1 MSTRPRLPPLLRR
14 KRDRD
19 VMQRMNTRPS
29 SAIGRILDH
38 VVVNAMFDI
47 DAAADCF
54 TELGFALTPR
64 GHHSLGSVNHLM
76 MFGDHY
82 LELVGLPAGSTRLRR
97 EILESRLGIDG
108 LVFRTDD
115 AHSTHARLIAARIK
129 ATEPQSFSRPVAIDG
144 VEQLAKFATTRLE
157 PGELSAGRVYFCE
170 HLTPQW
176 VFRDEWTVHPNHAT
190 RLAELVVVSAEPRAE
205 AQRYALIAGEG
216 SVADTAD
223 GAGVQLSL
231 QGFGLHF
238 VDAAGYRVRYGPL
251 ACHAADR
258 ASYFGA
264 LVVETADLHSMGEK
278 LASMA
283 CGDPAMVKV
292 VHTTTSDGAPAVRA
306 LLLPFNTLIEFIGT
320 VEHAHS

>member
-1 MSTRPRLPPLLRR
+1 
-14 KRDRD
+14 
-19 VMQRMNTRPS
+19 MQRMNTGPS
-29 SAIGRILDH
+29 TAPGQILDH
-38 VVVNAMFDI
+38 LVVNAMFDI
-47 DAAADCF
+47 DAAAACF

-64 GHHSLGSVNHLM
+64 GYHSLGSVNHLM
-76 MFGDHY
+76 MFDDHY

-115 AHSTHARLIAARIK
+115 ARSTHARLVAARINT
-129 ATEPQSFSRPVAIDG
+129 AEPQSFSRPVAIDG
-144 VEQLAKFATTRLE
+144 IEQLAKFATTRLE
-157 PGELSAGRVYFCE
+157 PGELPAGRVYFCE

-176 VFRDEWTVHPNHAT
+176 VFRDEWAEHPNCAK
-190 RLAELVVVSAEPRAE
+190 RLAELVVVSAQPHAE

-216 SVADTAD
+216 SVTAAPD
-223 GAGVQLSL
+223 GAGVHLSL

-238 VDAAGYRVRYGPL
+238 VDETGYRARYGPL

-264 LVVETADLHSMGEK
+264 LIVETTDLPSTREK
-278 LASMA
+278 LESMA
-283 CGDPAMVKV
+283 RADPATVKV
-292 VHTTTSDGAPAVRA
+292 AHATTGDGAPAVRA

>member
-1 MSTRPRLPPLLRR
+1 
-14 KRDRD
+14 
-19 VMQRMNTRPS
+19 VNTGFPT
-29 SAIGRILDH
+29 AAGQILDH
-38 VVVNAMFDI
+38 IVVNAMFEI
-47 DAAADCF
+47 DAASACF
-54 TELGFALTPR
+54 AELGFAQTPR
-64 GHHSLGSVNHLM
+64 GYHSLGSVNHLM

-115 AHSTHARLIAARIK
+115 ANATHARLRAAHIR
-129 ATEPQSFSRPVAIDG
+129 AAEPQSFSRPVTIDG

-157 PGELSAGRVYFCE
+157 PGELPAGRVYFCE
-170 HLTPQW
+170 HQTPQW
-176 VFRDEWTVHPNHAT
+176 VFRDEWTSHPNHVK
-190 RLAELVVVSAEPRAE
+190 RLAELVVVWAGTRPE
-205 AQRYALIAGEG
+205 APRYALVAGEG
-216 SVADTAD
+216 SVSAAAD
-223 GAGVQLSL
+223 GAGIRLNL
-231 QGFGLHF
+231 QGFGLRF
-238 VDAAGYRVRYGPL
+238 VDEAGYRARYGQL

-264 LVVETADLHSMGEK
+264 LAVETADLHAVRER

-283 CGDPAMVKV
+283 RSNPATVKV
-292 VHTTTSDGAPAVRA
+292 AHATTIEGTPAVRA

>member
-1 MSTRPRLPPLLRR
+1 
-14 KRDRD
+14 
-19 VMQRMNTRPS
+19 MNTGPS
-29 SAIGRILDH
+29 TAIARTLDH

-47 DAAADCF
+47 DAAAACF
-54 TELGFALTPR
+54 AELGFALTPR
-64 GHHSLGSVNHLM
+64 GFHSLGSVNHLM

-115 AHSTHARLIAARIK
+115 ARATHARLIAARINV
-129 ATEPQSFSRPVAIDG
+129 TEPQSFSRPVTIDG

-176 VFRDEWTVHPNHAT
+176 VFRDEWTKHPNHAK
-190 RLAELVVVSAEPRAE
+190 RLAELVVVCADPPAE
-205 AQRYALIAGEG
+205 AQRNALIAGEG
-216 SVADTAD
+216 SVTAASD
-223 GAGVQLSL
+223 GTGMQLSL
-231 QGFGLHF
+231 PGFGLRF
-238 VDAAGYRVRYGPL
+238 IDEAQYRARYGPL

-264 LVVETADLHSMGEK
+264 LVIETADLHAVHEK
-278 LASMA
+278 LASIA
-283 CGDPAMVKV
+283 RGDPAAVKV
-292 VHTTTSDGAPAVRA
+292 AHATTGDGAPVVRA

>member
-1 MSTRPRLPPLLRR
+1 
-14 KRDRD
+14 
-19 VMQRMNTRPS
+19 MNTGPL
-29 SAIGRILDH
+29 AEIGRILDH

-47 DAAADCF
+47 DAAATCF
-54 TELGFALTPR
+54 AELGFALTPR
-64 GHHSLGSVNHLM
+64 GYHSLGSVNHLM

-115 AHSTHARLIAARIK
+115 ARSTHARLIAARVN
-129 ATEPQSFSRPVAIDG
+129 AAEPQSFSRPVAIDG

-157 PGELSAGRVYFCE
+157 PGEVPAGRVYFCE

-176 VFRDEWTVHPNHAT
+176 VFRDEWATHPNRAKC
-190 RLAELVVVSAEPRAE
+190 LAELVVVSAQPHAE
-205 AQRYALIAGEG
+205 AQRYALIAGAG
-216 SVADTAD
+216 SVTAAAD

-231 QGFGLHF
+231 PGFGLRF
-238 VDAAGYRVRYGPL
+238 VDEAGYRARYGPL

-264 LVVETADLHSMGEK
+264 LVVETADLHAVSEK

-283 CGDPAMVKV
+283 HADPATVKV
-292 VHTTTSDGAPAVRA
+292 AHATTGNGAASVRA
-306 LLLPFNTLIEFIGT
+306 LLLSFNTLIEFIGT

>member
-1 MSTRPRLPPLLRR
+1 
-14 KRDRD
+14 
-19 VMQRMNTRPS
+19 MNTGPAT
-29 SAIGRILDH
+29 AIGRILDH

-47 DAAADCF
+47 DAAAACF
-54 TELGFALTPR
+54 AELGFALTPR
-64 GHHSLGSVNHLM
+64 GYHSLGSVNHLM

-115 AHSTHARLIAARIK
+115 ARSTHARLTAARIN
-129 ATEPQSFSRPVAIDG
+129 AAEPQSFSRPVAIDG

-157 PGELSAGRVYFCE
+157 PGELPAGRVYFCE

-176 VFRDEWTVHPNHAT
+176 VFRDEWTKHPNHAQC
-190 RLAELVVVSAEPRAE
+190 LAELVVVSAEPHAE
-205 AQRYALIAGEG
+205 AQRYARVAGEG
-216 SVADTAD
+216 SVMPAAD
-223 GAGVQLSL
+223 GAGMQLSL
-231 QGFGLHF
+231 QGFSLRF
-238 VDAAGYRVRYGPL
+238 IDETGYRARYGPL

-264 LVVETADLHSMGEK
+264 LIVETADLHAMREK

-283 CGDPAMVKV
+283 HDDPATVKV
-292 VHTTTSDGAPAVRA
+292 AHATTRDGAPAVRA